1 MKGYIAQRRGRFYAV
16 IYKGRDPVTGKERR
30 TWHPAGTDRAKAE
43 RLAAKLAA
51 EETKKVDAVRSLTF
65 GAYVTSQWLPAK
77 QLHLATSTYRG
88 YERNVRNHII
98 PALGRI
104 SIRRLRRDV
113 KVVRERQQTPLI
125 EVAVPQH
132 HPLGE
137 EAEVD
142 FGSIHIYLAGVLTE
156 VAMFIM
162 RLSASGRAFPVAYLN
177 EAQEVFLD
185 GHVRAFE
192 HFGGI
197 PVRVRYDNL
206 KAAVVK
212 VLKGRDRVKSDR
224 FTAMRSHY
232 RFESFFCRPGIEGAH
247 EKGGVEGEIGRF
259 RRRHLVPIPE
269 VDSMAELNDLL
280 LAGALVDDARFVAH
294 RRITIGEHFELEAG
308 ALRPLPAERFDVA
321 VVGSNRVD
329 TKSRVCVRQVHYSVP
344 VRYVRQRLD
353 VRVGA
358 ETIEVLDGGNLVACH
373 GRGRKGDEVLVLDHY
388 LEVLARKPGAMLSA
402 TPLARARAS
411 GAFTKTHEQFW
422 TTARRRLGDAEGTRA
437 MVEVLLAQRSLPADG
452 IVAGMTRALATGSVD
467 AQVVIVEARRAVEPD
482 TVAPV
487 IPIGAHTGFDRPK
500 PSLDSYDQLLENTP

>member
-1 MKGYIAQRRGRFYAV
+1 MQLYEQIRRVDAREQLSIRALARRFGVHRRDVRAALGSAV
-16 IYKGRDPVTGKERR
+16 PPPRKVVERPAPVMDEFKAIIDGWLE
-30 TWHPAGTDRAKAE
+30 TDR
-43 RLAAKLAA
+43 
-51 EETKKVDAVRSLTF
+51 S
-65 GAYVTSQWLPAK
+65 LPAK
-77 QLHLATSTYRG
+77 QRHTARRVWQRLVDEHDADVGEST
-88 YERNVRNHII
+88 VRKY
-98 PALGRI
+98 
-104 SIRRLRRDV
+104 V
-113 KVVRERQQTPLI
+113 KVVRERHQTLLVD
-125 EVAVPQH
+125 VAVPQH

-142 FGSIHIYLAGVLTE
+142 FGSIHVYLAGVLTE

-162 RLSASGRAFPVAYLN
+162 RLSASGRALPCAYLN

-212 VLKGRDRVKSDR
+212 VLKGRDRVESDR
-224 FTAMRSHY
+224 FVGLRSHY
-232 RFESFFCRPGIEGAH
+232 GFESFFCLPGINGAH

-259 RRRHLVPIPE
+259 RRRHLVPIPK
-269 VDSMAELNDLL
+269 VASMVELNELL
-280 LAGALVDDARFVAH
+280 LAAAMVDDRRHIAH
-294 RRITIGEHFELEAG
+294 RRVTVGEHFEAEAG
-308 ALRPLPAERFDVA
+308 ALAPLPTEPFEVA
-321 VVGSNRVD
+321 TVGSHRVD

-358 ETIEVLDGGNLVACH
+358 ETIEVLDGARVVARH

-411 GAFTKTHEQFW
+411 GSFTPTHERFW
-422 TTARRRLGDAEGTRA
+422 AQARRRLGDAEGTRA
-437 MVEVLLAQRSLPADG
+437 MVEVLLAHRTMATNAV
-452 IVAGMTRALATGSVD
+452 VAGMNRAFLAGSVD
-467 AQVVIVEARRAVEPD
+467 PQVVVIEARRAAE
-482 TVAPV
+482 TNAAAPV
-487 IPIGAHTGFDRPK
+487 IPIGTHTGFDRPK
-500 PSLDSYDQLLENTP
+500 PSLDSYDTLLENTP

>member
-1 MKGYIAQRRGRFYAV
+1 MTKRSKVQLYEQIRRVHEREQLSIRELSRRFGVHRRDVRAALESAV
-16 IYKGRDPVTGKERR
+16 PAPRKISER
-30 TWHPAGTDRAKAE
+30 PAPKMDEFKPIIDGWLEAD
-43 RLAAKLAA
+43 
-51 EETKKVDAVRSLTF
+51 RSLPRK
-65 GAYVTSQWLPAK
+65 QWHTARRVWQRLVDEHDADVGE
-77 QLHLATSTYRG
+77 ST
-88 YERNVRNHII
+88 VRKY
-98 PALGRI
+98 
-104 SIRRLRRDV
+104 V
-113 KVVRERQQTPLI
+113 KVVRERQETPLVD
-125 EVAVPQH
+125 VAVPQH

-142 FGSIHIYLAGVLTE
+142 FGSIHVYLAGTLTE

-162 RLSASGRAFPVAYLN
+162 RLSASGRAFPAAYLN

-206 KAAVVK
+206 KAAVVR
-212 VLKGRDRVKSDR
+212 VLRGRDRVESGR
-224 FTAMRSHY
+224 FVAMRSHY
-232 RFESFFCRPGIEGAH
+232 GFESFFCRPGIDGAH

-259 RRRHLVPIPE
+259 RRRHLVPIPR
-269 VDSMAELNDLL
+269 VASMAELNELM
-280 LAGALVDDARFVAH
+280 LAGALVDDRRHIAH
-294 RRITIGEHFELEAG
+294 RRITVGEHFDLEAG
-308 ALRPLPAERFDVA
+308 ALRSLPTEAFDVA

-358 ETIEVLDGGNLVACH
+358 ETIEVLDGARVVARH

-411 GAFTKTHEQFW
+411 GAFTATHERFW
-422 TTARRRLGDAEGTRA
+422 AQARRRLGDANGTRA
-437 MVEVLLAQRSLPADG
+437 MVEVLLAHRTIATDA
-452 IVAGMTRALATGSVD
+452 IVTGMNRALSADSVD
-467 AQVVIVEARRAVEPD
+467 AQVVIIEARRAAHND
-482 TVAPV
+482 TIAPV
-487 IPIGAHTGFDRPK
+487 VPIGTHTGFDRPK

>member
-1 MKGYIAQRRGRFYAV
+1 MQLYEQIRRVHEREQLSIRELSRRFSVHRRDVRAALDSAV
-16 IYKGRDPVTGKERR
+16 PAPRKTPERPAPKMDGFKPVIDAWLE
-30 TWHPAGTDRAKAE
+30 ADRALPRKQRHTARRVWQ
-43 RLAAKLAA
+43 RL
-51 EETKKVDAVRSLTF
+51 VDEHDADVGESTVRK
-65 GAYVTSQWLPAK
+65 Y
-77 QLHLATSTYRG
+77 
-88 YERNVRNHII
+88 
-98 PALGRI
+98 
-104 SIRRLRRDV
+104 V
-113 KVVRERQQTPLI
+113 KVVRERQATPLVD
-125 EVAVPQH
+125 VAIPQH

-142 FGSIHIYLAGVLTE
+142 FGSIHVYLAGVLTE
-156 VAMFIM
+156 VAMFVM
-162 RLSASGRAFPVAYLN
+162 RLSASGRAFPAAYLN

-212 VLKGRDRVKSDR
+212 VLKGRDRVESDR
-224 FTAMRSHY
+224 FVAMRSHY
-232 RFESFFCRPGIEGAH
+232 GFESFFCLPGIGGAH

-269 VDSMAELNDLL
+269 VASMAELNELL
-280 LAGALVDDARFVAH
+280 LAGALVDDRRHIAH
-294 RRITIGEHFELEAG
+294 RRITVGEHFDLEAP
-308 ALRPLPAERFDVA
+308 ALRPLPMERFDVS

-358 ETIEVLDGGNLVACH
+358 ETIEVLDGARVVARH

-411 GAFTKTHEQFW
+411 GAFTATHQRFW
-422 TTARRRLGDAEGTRA
+422 NQARRRLGDAAGTRA
-437 MVEVLLAQRSLPADG
+437 MVEVLLAHRTMTADAV
-452 IVAGMTRALATGSVD
+452 VAGMTRALSAGSID
-467 AQVVIVEARRAVEPD
+467 PAVVIIEARRAAEEHA
-482 TVAPV
+482 VAPV
-487 IPIGAHTGFDRPK
+487 IPIGNHTGIDRPK
-500 PSLDSYDQLLENTP
+500 PSLDSYDTLLENTP